1 MQTIFDHGEYQDILA
16 VLKNKDER
24 VKIQNQLLKTN
35 PSMTVLAAKLNIPG
49 PIKNNKK
56 IESFFIAGL
65 NEFEKM
71 LLDAGIVF
79 ISRAMTFYFNV
90 IIYFTHVRSQSDLR
104 AIVLPYL
111 NVN

>member
-1 MQTIFDHGEYQDILA
+1 
-16 VLKNKDER
+16 
-24 VKIQNQLLKTN
+24 
-35 PSMTVLAAKLNIPG
+35 MTVVAAKLNIPG

-79 ISRAMTFYFNV
+79 ISKRVAG
-90 IIYFTHVRSQSDLR
+90 
-104 AIVLPYL
+104 
-111 NVN
+111 

>member
-71 LLDAGIVF
+71 CWLMIVE
-79 ISRAMTFYFNV
+79 
-90 IIYFTHVRSQSDLR
+90 Q
-104 AIVLPYL
+104 
-111 NVN
+111 

>member
-1 MQTIFDHGEYQDILA
+1 
-16 VLKNKDER
+16 
-24 VKIQNQLLKTN
+24 
-35 PSMTVLAAKLNIPG
+35 MTVVAAKLNIPG

-79 ISRAMTFYFNV
+79 ISKKSGWIRKPVQNASILLIQEQF
-90 IIYFTHVRSQSDLR
+90 
-104 AIVLPYL
+104 
-111 NVN
+111 